1 MSEKKIYESCKRLLE
16 VCANAQKDEKILIV
30 TDEDCLEIGMAI
42 WDAAEDYHNKSLVMM
57 ETRKMHGEEPT
68 DLVAA
73 AMMEADVIFR
83 ATKFSLSHSMARR
96 RACENGARDLNCCDY
111 DFKMLESGGLY
122 NDFLGESKRLV
133 DQIAKGFAGDNK
145 DCPGYAAADQVHV
158 TSPLGTDYY
167 CSIKGHK
174 IFAQYGVVRNPGET
188 CSPPDVEC
196 AVGAI
201 PGTAHGKLVIDGS
214 ITHPYIEKL
223 KQPIVVYIENSFCTK
238 ITGLV
243 DGVEQDTE
251 ESKLFEKALAEGDLL
266 KGDTP
271 GMYRIGEL
279 ACGLNP
285 AASLCGRMLEDEGCY
300 GYMHCAFG
308 NNETDNQDFIL
319 HIDMMFGNAT
329 MTVDGKTIW
338 KDGRV
343 VFDD

>member
-1 MSEKKIYESCKRLLE
+1 MREKKVYESCRRLLTMCSGCKPE
-16 VCANAQKDEKILIV
+16 EKILIV
-30 TDEDCLEIGMAI
+30 TDEDCMDMGMAI
-42 WDAAEDYHNKSLVMM
+42 WDAAEEFPNKSLILM

-73 AMMEADVIFR
+73 AMLEADVIFR
-83 ATKFSLSHSMARR
+83 ATKYSLSHSFARR
-96 RACENGARDLNCCDY
+96 KACENGARDLNCCDY
-111 DFKMLESGGLY
+111 DYNMLESGGLY
-122 NDFLGESKRLV
+122 NDFTGLSAKYV
-133 DQIAKGFAGDNK
+133 DKIAEGFAAGRTD
-145 DCPGYAAADQVHV
+145 GYAGGDIAHV
-158 TSPLGTDYY
+158 TSKLGTDYW

-174 IFAQYGVVRNPGET
+174 IFAQKAMALLPGQT

-214 ITHPYIEKL
+214 ITHPYIEKV
-223 KQPIVVYIENSFCTK
+223 KQPIVVYVENSFCTK

-243 DGVEQDTE
+243 DGVEMDTE

-279 ACGLNP
+279 AVGLNP
-285 AASLCGRMLEDEGCY
+285 AASLNGRMLEDEGCY

-319 HIDMMFGNAT
+319 HIDMMFSGAT
-329 MTVDGKTIW
+329 LTIDGKEILR
-338 KDGRV
+338 DGEV
-343 VFDD
+343 VFD

>member
-1 MSEKKIYESCKRLLE
+1 MADKKIYESCRRLLT
-16 VCANAQKDEKILIV
+16 VCANAKPEENILIV
-30 TDEDCLEIGMAI
+30 TDEDCYEMGKAI
-42 WDAAEDYHNKSLVMM
+42 WDAAEDYPNKTLVMM

-73 AMMEADVIFR
+73 AMLKADVIFR
-83 ATKFSLSHSMARR
+83 ATKFSLSHSHARR
-96 RACENGARDLNCCDY
+96 DACAAGARDLNCCDY
-111 DFKMLESGGLY
+111 DFGMLESGGLY

-174 IFAQYGVVRNPGET
+174 IFAQYGIVRNPGET

-214 ITHPYIEKL
+214 ITHPYLEKL
-223 KQPIVVYIENSFCTK
+223 KQPIVVYVENSFCTK

-251 ESKLFEKALAEGDLL
+251 ESKLFEKALAEGDQL

-271 GMYRIGEL
+271 DMYRIGEL

-319 HIDMMFGNAT
+319 HIVMMQKNPT
-329 MTVDGKTIW
+329 IEVDGKVIF
-338 KDGRV
+338 DHGQV
-343 VFDD
+343 VFD